1 VLHAETRRDHRLITQ
16 LLERLNSQAEPGSGV
31 LELVKIHRD
40 RLETVFLRR
49 LTSPIIRDLEHFVI
63 GPKRD

>member
-1 VLHAETRRDHRLITQ
+1 MLHAETRRDHRLITQ
-16 LLERLNSQAEPGSGV
+16 LLGRLNFSSQPGSGV

-49 LTSPIIRDLEHFVI
+49 LTSHMIWDLEHFVI